1 MRILGV
7 SGSPR
12 LQGTHFAVNHALEM
26 LREKGCEARYYSVSG
41 KDIKYC
47 THCDY
52 CVRTKEGC
60 VFKDDVQKFYD
71 ELTWADGVVLGTP
84 AYQGNVSG
92 QLKTVMDRCRA
103 ILAKDPTALR
113 GKVGMGI
120 AIGGDRNGGQ
130 ESALRCIHD
139 FYIINEMIPVGGGSW
154 GSNLGATFWSQDKGK
169 IGVEEDAEGM
179 RTLRKTVKRFYLV
192 LEEVKGL
199 GARGS
204 I

>member
-71 ELTWADGVVLGTP
+71 ELTWADGVVFGTP

-103 ILAKDPTALR
+103 ILAKDPAALR

-130 ESALRCIHD
+130 ECALRCIHD

-169 IGVEEDAEGM
+169 TGVEEDDEGM
-179 RTLRKTVKRFYLV
+179 RTLRKTVKRFYQV
-192 LEEVKGL
+192 LEQVKGS
-199 GARGS
+199 RD
-204 I
+204 

>member
-12 LQGTHFAVNHALEM
+12 VQGTHFAVNHAIEM
-26 LREKGCEARYYSVSG
+26 LREKGCETRYYSVSG

-71 ELTWADGVVLGTP
+71 ELAWADGVVLGTP

-103 ILAKDPTALR
+103 ILAKDPAALR

-204 I
+204 M

>member
-12 LQGTHFAVNHALEM
+12 VQGTHFAVNHAIEM
-26 LREKGCEARYYSVSG
+26 LREKGCETRYYSVSG

-47 THCDY
+47 THCDH

-60 VFKDDVQKFYD
+60 VFKDDVQKLYD
-71 ELTWADGVVLGTP
+71 ELMWADGVILGTP

-103 ILAKDPTALR
+103 ILAKDPAVLR

-179 RTLRKTVKRFYLV
+179 RTLRMTVKRFYGV
-192 LEEVKGL
+192 LEEVKGS
-199 GARGS
+199 GE
-204 I
+204 